1 MCTPFSQ
8 FLNNSWKL
16 LWSGYFFPLLPI
28 KDHEKTRRRQQKNSE
43 RKRCPIKF
51 GRNFRGLGTLKI
63 SKGLTCSFFFSKI
76 CCVESDGVNK
86 FGLRPMRGM
95 RGMELATQVTSTTCL
110 PILLSCCKSSGSIVN
125 SILKI
130 PRQVFERNL
139 EIIMKGFV
147 GTVCRWK
154 ARIRRH
160 QTKLLTW
167 FWLYWT
173 IAEIV
178 VQEQQSTNRER
189 KPVTWSWLDG
199 AVQVI
204 PGWVSKSHFSLQSYS
219 IIKSKLTLS

>member
-1 MCTPFSQ
+1 MIRLLFPFASYKRP
-8 FLNNSWKL
+8 W
-16 LWSGYFFPLLPI
+16 
-28 KDHEKTRRRQQKNSE
+28 KTRPRQQKNSE

-95 RGMELATQVTSTTCL
+95 RGMELAKQVTSTTCL

-125 SILKI
+125 SKAS
-130 PRQVFERNL
+130 FERNL

-219 IIKSKLTLS
+219 IITSKLTLS